1 MELEKNQP
9 NCVFSLMFVCSLLKW
24 QGCYNPYN
32 HRGWV
37 LNKGMGK
44 RNIIQERGNRIN
56 SFKETWKIVV
66 EGLIGKGNRK
76 E

>member
-1 MELEKNQP
+1 
-9 NCVFSLMFVCSLLKW
+9 
-24 QGCYNPYN
+24 
-32 HRGWV
+32 
-37 LNKGMGK
+37 MGK